1 MENSHRGGSK
11 VKNSYK
17 SDSAVGPRLS
27 KVAHIAVSTAIIMM
41 GLATPISSDAGA
53 SQAPSWT
60 DSEVAATLNYGGSAS
75 ITSVTCPSSTFC
87 VAGGNY
93 RDSSGQGQAFVSV
106 WNGTT
111 WTDSEVA
118 AALNTGGYA
127 LITSVSCSSPN
138 FCVAGGNYQDSSGNS
153 QAFVSVWNGTTWTD
167 SRVAASLNNGGFA
180 SITSVSCSSSTFC
193 VAGDSSG
200 NGQAFVSVWNGTTWT
215 DSQVAAALYT
225 GLGAGITSVSCS
237 SSNFCVAGGNY
248 KDSSGNG
255 PAFVT
260 VWNGTTWTDYEVA
273 AALNARNASI
283 NSVSCSPST
292 ICVAGGNYQDSS
304 GNSQAFVSVWNGT
317 TWTDN
322 EVAAALN
329 TRNASINSVSCSSS
343 IFCVAG
349 GSYLDSSGQGQAF
362 VSVWNGTTWTDSEVA
377 AALNTGGVAT
387 IYSVSCSS
395 STFCVA
401 GGNYRDSSG
410 NGPAFVSVNSTPTIE
425 VGAPLN
431 VSALAG
437 KTQAK
442 VSWTAPASN
451 GGAAITSY
459 VVTATPGGNTCS
471 TAGALTCT
479 VTGLQNGT
487 SYTFTVTAANSVGT
501 STPSVASA
509 PVTPAT
515 TSSAP
520 LNVSALAGKTQAKVS
535 WTAPAS
541 NGGAAITAYVV
552 QYSSNGGK
560 TWTMATTAATKSP
573 FVVTRLTRGSSYVF
587 RVAASNKVGIGL
599 YSAAS
604 MRVLLR

>member
-93 RDSSGQGQAFVSV
+93 R
-106 WNGTT
+106 
-111 WTDSEVA
+111 
-118 AALNTGGYA
+118 
-127 LITSVSCSSPN
+127 
-138 FCVAGGNYQDSSGNS
+138 
-153 QAFVSVWNGTTWTD
+153 
-167 SRVAASLNNGGFA
+167 
-180 SITSVSCSSSTFC
+180 
-193 VAGDSSG
+193 
-200 NGQAFVSVWNGTTWT
+200 
-215 DSQVAAALYT
+215 
-225 GLGAGITSVSCS
+225 
-237 SSNFCVAGGNY
+237 
-248 KDSSGNG
+248 
-255 PAFVT
+255 
-260 VWNGTTWTDYEVA
+260 
-273 AALNARNASI
+273 
-283 NSVSCSPST
+283 
-292 ICVAGGNYQDSS
+292 
-304 GNSQAFVSVWNGT
+304 
-317 TWTDN
+317 
-322 EVAAALN
+322 
-329 TRNASINSVSCSSS
+329 
-343 IFCVAG
+343 
-349 GSYLDSSGQGQAF
+349 DSSGQGQAF